1 MPLPARS
8 LRRARPALVLAAIAA
23 AAAAWP
29 AAPGAHAL
37 DDPGLRQPIAVHTGG
52 YEFEVVVTSTFAVS
66 GHEFSAEEKRLT
78 LLIDGAVSENLA
90 EIVVPSNLIGG
101 NLTFYLDGE
110 PVPARVRAGGDI
122 AFATVEFSGGGS
134 RTLDIVGTTY
144 LPEFGAASVAVLAA
158 AVAAAAAASRRLG
171 WAAPGAGAAQ
181 N

>member
-1 MPLPARS
+1 MPRPARS
-8 LRRARPALVLAAIAA
+8 LRRARPALALAAIAAA

-134 RTLDIVGTTY
+134 RTLDVVGTTY

-158 AVAAAAAASRRLG
+158 AVAAAAVAARRLG
-171 WAAPGAGAAQ
+171 WAVPGAAP

>member
-1 MPLPARS
+1 MPR
-8 LRRARPALVLAAIAA
+8 RRARPALALAAIAA
-23 AAAAWP
+23 AAVAAWP

-37 DDPGLRQPIAVHTGG
+37 DDPGLRQPIAIYTGG

-110 PVPARVRAGGDI
+110 PIPARVRTGGDI

-134 RTLDIVGTTY
+134 RTLDVVGTTY

-158 AVAAAAAASRRLG
+158 AVAAAAVAARRIG
-171 WAAPGAGAAQ
+171 WAAPGAAPRGP
-181 N
+181 

>member
-1 MPLPARS
+1 MPR
-8 LRRARPALVLAAIAA
+8 RRARPALALAAIAA
-23 AAAAWP
+23 AAVAAWP

-37 DDPGLRQPIAVHTGG
+37 DDPGLRQPIAIHTGG

-78 LLIDGAVSENLA
+78 LLIDGALSENLA

-110 PVPARVRAGGDI
+110 PIPARVRTGGDI

-134 RTLDIVGTTY
+134 RTLDVVGTTY

-158 AVAAAAAASRRLG
+158 AVAAAAVAARRIG
-171 WAAPGAGAAQ
+171 WAAPGAAPRGP
-181 N
+181 